1 MAHPDDEVLG
11 CGATIH
17 KFSQEG
23 MLVHLL
29 IMATGLASRGV
40 VKQEALESLKKQTRD
55 AANSLGVFSV
65 EFADFPDNQMDSKP
79 LLEIVKR
86 VEKFIEAIQPDI
98 VFTHH
103 NGDINIDHVITQRA
117 VLTACRP
124 LPASKSCEIF
134 ACQVQSSSDFGRS
147 DEQLRADCYVRLSEE
162 NVSAALRALS
172 FYHGEIKDWP
182 HPRSKNALEYKLR
195 IRGSECGY
203 HAAEAF
209 EVLRLV
215 R

>member
-29 IMATGLASRGV
+29 IMATGLASREAV
-40 VKQEALESLKKQTRD
+40 TQEALETLKNQTRD
-55 AANSLGVFSV
+55 AAQSLGVFSV
-65 EFADFPDNQMDSKP
+65 EFADFPDNQMDTKP

-86 VEKFIEAIQPDI
+86 VEKFIKVIQPDI

-103 NGDINIDHVITQRA
+103 RGDINIDHEITQRA

-124 LPASKSCEIF
+124 LAVKSCEIF

-162 NVSAALRALS
+162 NVSAALKALS
-172 FYHGEIKDWP
+172 FYDGEIKD
-182 HPRSKNALEYKLR
+182 
-195 IRGSECGY
+195 
-203 HAAEAF
+203 
-209 EVLRLV
+209 
-215 R
+215 